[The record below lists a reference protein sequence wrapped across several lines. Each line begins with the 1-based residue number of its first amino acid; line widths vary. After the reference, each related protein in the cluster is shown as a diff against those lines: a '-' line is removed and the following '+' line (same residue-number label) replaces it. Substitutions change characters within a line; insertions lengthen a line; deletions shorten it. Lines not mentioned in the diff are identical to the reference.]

1 VPLRHRYASHYYR
14 RKNFSFNSMIV
25 TRRAL
30 MFLAA
35 FDIFRGGAVEL
46 PPAWVVHASL
56 EGAWMVG
63 RSSILEGA
71 EPAPSVPNC
80 SPQATTPRLGA
91 RWPYQPARSLKGVRL

>member
-46 PPAWVVHASL
+46 PPAWVVPCLA
-56 EGAWMVG
+56 GGCVDG
-63 RSSILEGA
+63 RKIEHS
-71 EPAPSVPNC
+71 
-80 SPQATTPRLGA
+80 
-91 RWPYQPARSLKGVRL
+91 